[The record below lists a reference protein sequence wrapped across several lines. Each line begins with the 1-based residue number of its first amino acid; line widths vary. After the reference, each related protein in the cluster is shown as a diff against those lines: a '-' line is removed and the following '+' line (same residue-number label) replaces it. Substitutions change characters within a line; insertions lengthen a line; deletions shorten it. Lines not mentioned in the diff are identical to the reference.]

1 LKEGEIVMELKEKI
15 KQTTSYLTKK
25 TKVKPQIGIILGT
38 GLGELAEEIKNREVI
53 PYSEIPNFP
62 TPTITFHRGNLV
74 FGKIYDKKVV
84 AMEGRFHYY
93 EGYSMTEITFPV
105 RVMKELGIKILI
117 VSNAAGGINKF
128 YEPGDIM
135 LIADHINFMG
145 VNPLI
150 GPNDEELGPRFPDM
164 SNAYDKELIKLA
176 EEVAIDCK
184 IPLKK
189 GVYIAVTGP
198 NLETAAEYR
207 FFSYIADAVG
217 MSTVPEVIVAV
228 HSGLKVLGFSVITD
242 VAKPDN
248 LQPTNLEEIIKIS
261 QTAAGKLKKLVKE
274 IIRKIK
280 I

>member
-1 LKEGEIVMELKEKI
+1 MELLEKI
-15 KQTTSYLTKK
+15 KETSSYLKKK
-25 TKVKPQIGIILGT
+25 TKIRPEVGIILGT
-38 GLGELAEEIKNREVI
+38 GLGGLVKDIKNPEVI

-62 TPTITFHRGNLV
+62 TPTVSFHKGNLV

-93 EGYSMTEITFPV
+93 EGYSMQEITFPV
-105 RVMKELGIKILI
+105 RVMKDLGVKILI
-117 VSNAAGGINKF
+117 ISNASGGINKF

-135 LIADHINFMG
+135 IISDHINFMG
-145 VNPLI
+145 INPLI
-150 GPNDEELGPRFPDM
+150 GPNDERLGPRFPDM
-164 SNAYDKELIKLA
+164 SNAYDKELIKIA
-176 EEVAIDCK
+176 EKVAVECK
-184 IPLKK
+184 IPVKK

-228 HSGLKVLGFSVITD
+228 HSGIRVLGFSVITD

-248 LQPTNLEEIIKIS
+248 LQPTNLEEILKIS
-261 QTAAGKLKKLVKE
+261 QNAEPKLRKLVRE
-274 IIRKIK
+274 VIRKIK
-280 I
+280 V